1 MSYDRSLVAEKHRS
15 MWHCYC
21 VDWRD
26 FLVFLCLFLTKINL
40 YPSVVLFSFPSL
52 ESWGSS
58 FYLGQNLVWGS
69 HLTKTHSFL
78 WVVFP
83 YSQNCERFQ
92 SCWWLF
98 LSSVI
103 TPLLSCEAFCLGGSP
118 DCTVSLSQS
127 SVSCLLATHC
137 VWDMFF
143 SLRVLFLVFCL
154 YSWFSHP
161 LPLWLLCSLTFL
173 LSRRHRHLPVSLQL
187 LRWDCVSQCGT
198 GVLGL
203 SQWKGGHCV
212 SAPLLQSALP
222 CLSGEVHKALR
233 APRACLFCRND
244 I

>member
-1 MSYDRSLVAEKHRS
+1 M
-15 MWHCYC
+15 
-21 VDWRD
+21 
-26 FLVFLCLFLTKINL
+26 FLCLFLTKINL

-78 WVVFP
+78 WVIFP

-187 LRWDCVSQCGT
+187 LRWDCASQCGA

-203 SQWKGGHCV
+203 SVERRSLFQLLCFRVHCHAFQV
-212 SAPLLQSALP
+212 TFIEHWELQ
-222 CLSGEVHKALR
+222 EH
-233 APRACLFCRND
+233 ACFVEMTYNQTDLD
-244 I
+244 Y